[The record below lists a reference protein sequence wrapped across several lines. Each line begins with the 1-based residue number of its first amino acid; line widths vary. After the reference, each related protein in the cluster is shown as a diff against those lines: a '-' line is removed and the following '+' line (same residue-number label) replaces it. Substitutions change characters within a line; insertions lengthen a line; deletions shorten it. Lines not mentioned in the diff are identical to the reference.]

1 MLVPLRIVP
10 NPKLWAK
17 PPHVLM
23 TADSVGGVWTYALD
37 LARELAGQGTRV
49 TLAVLGPSPHP
60 DQVAAADAV
69 DGLELIDTGLALD
82 WTAADAATVRRTA
95 EALGDLAGQLGPD
108 VVHLNSPA
116 LAADAGFEMPVVGVC
131 HSCMASWWS
140 AVRGGAM
147 PEDFRW
153 RTELLRRGYQ
163 SCDLLVAPSAA
174 FADATAALYGVER
187 PVVVRNG
194 RCARKATPRR
204 AGGGRERFVFTAG
217 RLWDCG
223 KNVALLDAAA
233 RRLDAPVFAAG
244 PLESPTGHR
253 VALDNAKALGRL
265 DGASVAGWM
274 ARAPV
279 FASLPLYEPFGLTVL
294 EAAQAGCALVL
305 SDIASFRELWDGAAI
320 FADPT
325 DADALAATLRR
336 LLDDPAEAKRRGG
349 AARRRAARYGMDRL
363 TTGMLNVYRSVM
375 IGRPAYP
382 VRSEVIA

>member
-1 MLVPLRIVP
+1 MLLPLTSAQ
-10 NPKLWAK
+10 KK
-17 PPHVLM
+17 PPPAEPPYVLM

-60 DQVAAADAV
+60 DQAAAAAAV

-82 WTAADAATVRRTA
+82 WTAPDEAAVRRTA
-95 EALGDLAGQLGPD
+95 EALGDLAARLGPD

-116 LAADAGFEMPVVGVC
+116 LAADAGFSMPVVGVC
-131 HSCMASWWS
+131 HSCMASWWA
-140 AVRGGAM
+140 AVRGGEM
-147 PEDFRW
+147 PADFRW
-153 RTELLRRGYQ
+153 RTELLRRGYRA
-163 SCDLLVAPSAA
+163 CDVLVAPSAA
-174 FADATAALYGVER
+174 FAGATADLYGVAS

-194 RCARKATPRR
+194 RYAPKMGPRR
-204 AGGGRERFVFTAG
+204 AAMGRDRFIFTAG
-217 RLWDCG
+217 RLWDSG
-223 KNVALLDAAA
+223 KNVELLDAAA
-233 RRLDAPVFAAG
+233 KLLDVPVFAAG

-253 VALDNAKALGRL
+253 VALTHARALGRL

-320 FADPT
+320 FADPG
-325 DADALAATLRR
+325 DADALAATLGR
-336 LLDDPAEAKRRGG
+336 LLDDPLEARRLGT
-349 AARRRAARYGMDRL
+349 AARRRSARYDMDRL
-363 TTGMLNVYRSVM
+363 TAGMLDVYRSVTQ
-375 IGRPAYP
+375 PA
-382 VRSEVIA
+382 RSEVIA